1 MFECEVRWSAQ
12 FSQPE
17 IYFTSERFKQAYILG
32 IENSKIARI
41 LLTPQSF
48 SKVGFSIDEVP
59 YNTGFIDA
67 NAPKERTSLANHYFC
82 PICGKNSE
90 YLEWRNGIIFK
101 DGPEWGKKT
110 GLMVNASVCQDCHV
124 VCEVSPNRDE
134 RLCLTMT
141 REQQMKADA
150 GMTEQELAK
159 YVDNTM
165 GNKRPLTQSVL
176 KSRINELSK
185 FGLSFHE
192 LLDKIVEEGTSESVL
207 SHLDKLSLKDDVLK
221 LHVASEKP
229 HDIGDES
236 YFYIGKI
243 ILLHR

>member
-1 MFECEVRWSAQ
+1 
-12 FSQPE
+12 
-17 IYFTSERFKQAYILG
+17 
-32 IENSKIARI
+32 
-41 LLTPQSF
+41 
-48 SKVGFSIDEVP
+48 
-59 YNTGFIDA
+59 
-67 NAPKERTSLANHYFC
+67 
-82 PICGKNSE
+82 
-90 YLEWRNGIIFK
+90 
-101 DGPEWGKKT
+101 
-110 GLMVNASVCQDCHV
+110 
-124 VCEVSPNRDE
+124 
-134 RLCLTMT
+134 
-141 REQQMKADA
+141 MKADA

-185 FGLSFHE
+185 FVLSFHE

>member
-90 YLEWRNGIIFK
+90 YLECIIAKTKRATFK
-101 DGPEWGKKT
+101 NETSKT
-110 GLMVNASVCQDCHV
+110 SLFSLPFFSCSFD
-124 VCEVSPNRDE
+124 
-134 RLCLTMT
+134 RL
-141 REQQMKADA
+141 
-150 GMTEQELAK
+150 
-159 YVDNTM
+159 NT
-165 GNKRPLTQSVL
+165 N
-176 KSRINELSK
+176 
-185 FGLSFHE
+185 
-192 LLDKIVEEGTSESVL
+192 
-207 SHLDKLSLKDDVLK
+207 
-221 LHVASEKP
+221 
-229 HDIGDES
+229 
-236 YFYIGKI
+236 
-243 ILLHR
+243 

>member
-1 MFECEVRWSAQ
+1 
-12 FSQPE
+12 
-17 IYFTSERFKQAYILG
+17 
-32 IENSKIARI
+32 
-41 LLTPQSF
+41 
-48 SKVGFSIDEVP
+48 
-59 YNTGFIDA
+59 
-67 NAPKERTSLANHYFC
+67 
-82 PICGKNSE
+82 
-90 YLEWRNGIIFK
+90 
-101 DGPEWGKKT
+101 
-110 GLMVNASVCQDCHV
+110 
-124 VCEVSPNRDE
+124 
-134 RLCLTMT
+134 
-141 REQQMKADA
+141 
-150 GMTEQELAK
+150 
-159 YVDNTM
+159 M

>member
-1 MFECEVRWSAQ
+1 MLDIYLVIYNRGVQNGIDSVLNYLRSGRTALEICLNVKSGGSAQ

-134 RLCLTMT
+134 RLLPYN
-141 REQQMKADA
+141 D
-150 GMTEQELAK
+150 
-159 YVDNTM
+159 
-165 GNKRPLTQSVL
+165 S
-176 KSRINELSK
+176 
-185 FGLSFHE
+185 
-192 LLDKIVEEGTSESVL
+192 
-207 SHLDKLSLKDDVLK
+207 
-221 LHVASEKP
+221 
-229 HDIGDES
+229 
-236 YFYIGKI
+236 
-243 ILLHR
+243 

>member
-101 DGPEWGKKT
+101 DT
-110 GLMVNASVCQDCHV
+110 GV
-124 VCEVSPNRDE
+124 
-134 RLCLTMT
+134 
-141 REQQMKADA
+141 
-150 GMTEQELAK
+150 
-159 YVDNTM
+159 
-165 GNKRPLTQSVL
+165 
-176 KSRINELSK
+176 
-185 FGLSFHE
+185 F
-192 LLDKIVEEGTSESVL
+192 
-207 SHLDKLSLKDDVLK
+207 
-221 LHVASEKP
+221 
-229 HDIGDES
+229 
-236 YFYIGKI
+236 
-243 ILLHR
+243 